1 MMKKIVST
9 VEKTNTD
16 YSAYAEDYPV
26 FTVGDTI
33 SGLRINIM
41 DAINTWFEHKQ
52 LPEITDEQI
61 EIKLDIPQLFTY
73 YKEINAKAISK
84 RIGMN
89 ESQLYQYV
97 TGLKKP
103 SPKQRTRILDG
114 IKSLGKELVNLDL
127 E

>member
-1 MMKKIVST
+1 MKKVVFT
-9 VEKTNTD
+9 VEKTNTG

-33 SGLRINIM
+33 SEIRINSK
-41 DAINTWFEHKQ
+41 DAINTWFEFKS
-52 LPEITDEQI
+52 LPEVADYQI
-61 EIKLDIPQLFTY
+61 EIKLDIPQLFEF

-89 ESQLYQYV
+89 ESLLSQYV

-127 E
+127 D

>member
-1 MMKKIVST
+1 MIKVVFT
-9 VEKTNTD
+9 VEKTNTG

-26 FTVGDTI
+26 FTVGDSI
-33 SGLRINIM
+33 SDLRKNIK
-41 DAINTWFEHKQ
+41 DAINTWFEYKK
-52 LPEITDEQI
+52 LPEIADEQI
-61 EIKLDIPQLFTY
+61 EIKLDIPQLFEF

-89 ESQLYQYV
+89 ESLLSQYV

-103 SPKQRTRILDG
+103 SNKQRTRILDG